1 MITRR
6 NILAFALALPLSL
19 ALAPNQ
25 RPLAQGAPTA
35 TTTAIYEVR
44 SFGAKGD
51 GKTHDTDAIN
61 KAIDAAAAAGGGTV
75 HLSAGRYLSFSIH
88 LKSHVAL
95 WIDIGAVLVAA
106 DPAKDGGR
114 YDSPEPNPH
123 DLYQDFG
130 HSHWQNSLIW
140 GIDVDD
146 VAIVGLGLID
156 GSHGLTR
163 SGPGARWSRGTGG
176 RPVSMGPAPAAT
188 QQDPEAALRRME
200 GLGNKAIALKRA
212 RNVTLK
218 DFSVLNG
225 GHFALLATGVENLTI
240 DNVKVDTNRD
250 GFDIDACRNV
260 RISNSYVN
268 SPNDDAIVL
277 KASYALGEAKPTEDV
292 TITNCHVSGFD
303 IGTMLDGTYKT
314 TQRNAPD
321 RDGATGRIKLGTES
335 NGAFRNITV
344 SNCVFDRSR
353 GFALESVD
361 GSVLEDIT
369 VTNLTMRDVTNSPL
383 FLRLGAR
390 LRGPEGTQ
398 VGALRRVVI
407 SNITA
412 YNAEPKFASIIS
424 GIPGHPIEDVTIS
437 NVRILY
443 RGGGTAEDAARKPE
457 EREAT
462 YPEPSMFG
470 TVPAYGLF
478 VRHARGLTLR
488 DIVLGTMT
496 ADARPPIVL
505 QDVQNLRL
513 DHVDAA
519 RPAGVPFA
527 VFQDI
532 ADLVVRDSGG
542 VADLRLAK
550 EDTGVIPK

>member
-1 MITRR
+1 MTTRR
-6 NILAFALALPLSL
+6 SVLRLFTLTLPL
-19 ALAPNQ
+19 ALAVVAPG
-25 RPLAQGAPTA
+25 RASAQN
-35 TTTAIYEVR
+35 AIYEVR

-51 GKTHDTDAIN
+51 GKTLDSDAIN

-75 HLSAGRYLSFSIH
+75 HLSAGRYPSFSIR

-95 WIDIGAVLVAA
+95 WIDVGAVLVAA
-106 DPAKDGGR
+106 DPAKDGGH

-140 GIDVDD
+140 GIDVED

-156 GSHGLTR
+156 GTHGLTR
-163 SGPGARWSRGTGG
+163 SGPGARWSRGAGG
-176 RPVSMGPAPAAT
+176 RPVSMGPAPA
-188 QQDPEAALRRME
+188 QPQDPQAALRRME

-240 DNVKVDTNRD
+240 DNLKVDTNRD

-277 KASYALGEAKPTEDV
+277 KTSYALGEAKATEDV

-383 FLRLGAR
+383 FLRLGGR
-390 LRGPEGTQ
+390 LRGPDGTQ

-424 GIPGHPIEDVTIS
+424 GVPGHPIEDVTIS

-443 RGGGTAEDAARKPE
+443 RGGGTAEDAALKPE
-457 EREAT
+457 EREET

-478 VRHARGLTLR
+478 IRHARGLTLR

-505 QDVQNLRL
+505 QDVQHLRL
-513 DHVDAA
+513 DHVEAPH
-519 RPAGVPFA
+519 PAGVPFA
-527 VFQDI
+527 IFRDI
-532 ADLVVRDSGG
+532 ADLVIRDSSG
-542 VADLRLAK
+542 VADLRLDQG
-550 EDTGVIPK
+550 DTGTIPK

>member
-1 MITRR
+1 MV
-6 NILAFALALPLSL
+6 PLRAERAAQTAGSSI
-19 ALAPNQ
+19 APT
-25 RPLAQGAPTA
+25 PLAVFD
-35 TTTAIYEVR
+35 VR

-51 GKTHDTDAIN
+51 GKTLDTEAIN

-75 HLSAGRYLSFSIH
+75 HLGAGRYLSFSIH

-95 WIDIGAVLVAA
+95 WIDVGAVLVAA
-106 DPAKDGGR
+106 DPAKDGGK
-114 YDSPEPNPH
+114 YDSPEPNQF

-140 GIDVDD
+140 AIDAEDIAV
-146 VAIVGLGLID
+146 IGSGLID
-156 GSHGLTR
+156 GRGLTR
-163 SGPGARWSRGTGG
+163 SGPGARWTKGTGG
-176 RPVSMGPAPAAT
+176 RPVSMGPAPAAPT
-188 QQDPEAALRRME
+188 DPEAAQRRMD
-200 GLGNKAIALKRA
+200 GLGNKAIALKRC

-225 GHFALLATGVENLTI
+225 GHFALLATGVENMTI
-240 DNVKVDTNRD
+240 DNLKVDTNRD

-260 RISNSYVN
+260 RISNCYVN

-277 KASYALGEAKPTEDV
+277 KTSYALGEAKPTEDV

-303 IGTMLDGTYKT
+303 IGSMLDGTYKT
-314 TQRNAPD
+314 ATHNAPD
-321 RDGATGRIKLGTES
+321 RDGPTGRIKLGTES
-335 NGAFRNITV
+335 HGAFRNITV

-369 VTNLTMRDVTNSPL
+369 VTNLTMRDVMNSPL

-390 LRGPEGTQ
+390 LRGPDGTQ

-407 SNITA
+407 SNVTA
-412 YNAEPKFASIIS
+412 SDVEPRYAAIVS

-437 NVRILY
+437 NVKLLY
-443 RGGGTAEDAARKPE
+443 RGGGTAEDAAKEAP
-457 EREAT
+457 EREDT

-470 TVPAYGLF
+470 TLPAYGLLI
-478 VRHARGLTLR
+478 RHARGLTVR
-488 DIVLGTMT
+488 DVVIGTMKD
-496 ADARPPIVL
+496 DARPPLLL
-505 QDVQNLRL
+505 QDVQDLTL

-519 RPAGVPFA
+519 RAAGVPFA
-527 VFQDI
+527 VFRDI
-532 ADLVVRDSGG
+532 ADLALRNSRG
-542 VADLRLAK
+542 VADLRL
-550 EDTGVIPK
+550 PKGDKGAISK